1 MRRFLN
7 DIQNRFAGIKKI
19 TFTERGWKMK
29 KSYFISAALIAVPV
43 LLSAQTLPMVPPSGF
58 EVVQS
63 GIEHGTV
70 SAVQTYTSTVA
81 GSTGKV
87 KVYTPPGYTTSR
99 KYSVLILLHGCGG
112 SYNDWTIGSGINGN
126 GNGEKADIISDNL
139 IAGKF
144 TAKANFKLPPTFI
157 IVMPTNFKGSGMPGD
172 GNNCN
177 TQAYHDWE
185 PDLAPG
191 GGLLT
196 WVRKNYSVYTDRE
209 HTAIGGL
216 SMGGGETIRI
226 GLKNLDSTYAY
237 LAPMSA
243 AATCCDAP
251 ATMIPDVAKAKKLLK
266 LMFQIK
272 GGSDFGS
279 AGESLH
285 TWMDQQGIKNY
296 WFVDRNLG
304 HEPAVWKDGLWNFL
318 QMAFEVGWLDSATTG
333 VREHKPF
340 NSAVVKTDEKVGV
353 FDLRGKAVKFIA
365 DPRGSNWA
373 NDLAPGSYIIRWQN
387 GGRTCNAKYFNGSRN
402 SSPGMN

>member
-1 MRRFLN
+1 MVIYNKYHL
-7 DIQNRFAGIKKI
+7 
-19 TFTERGWKMK
+19 TERIWKMK
-29 KSYFISAALIAVPV
+29 KAYFIFAAFSAIPV

-81 GSTGKV
+81 GNTGKV
-87 KVYTPPGYTTSR
+87 KVYTPPGYTKDK
-99 KYSVLILLHGCGG
+99 KYSLLILLHGCGG

-172 GNNCN
+172 AKNCDI
-177 TQAYHDWE
+177 QAYHDWE

-196 WVRKNYSVYTDRE
+196 WVQKNYSVYTDRE
-209 HTAIGGL
+209 HNALAGL

-226 GLKNLDSTYAY
+226 GLKNLDSNYAY

-279 AGESLH
+279 AGQSLH
-285 TWMDQQGIKNY
+285 SWMDGQGIKNY
-296 WFVDRNLG
+296 WFSDRNLG

-318 QMAFEVGWLDSATTG
+318 QMASEVGWLDSATTG

-340 NSAVVKTDEKVGV
+340 NLAVVKGAEEVGV

-365 DPRGSNWA
+365 DPQGADWA
-373 NDLAPGSYIIRWQN
+373 NDLAPGSYIIQWQN
-387 GGRTCNAKYFNGSRN
+387 GRQNYSAKYFVGGRNGRSKTN
-402 SSPGMN
+402 